1 VSEPEDDIGVRVAK
15 EMEAIFDELP
25 GRLNIMGI
33 LQDAHGRLVAAAS
46 APNVPALVPAQLIVD
61 KVVEVLREIATQAVG
76 EFTRRTGQPFLWVDE
91 PEFKEPNEPL
101 MSFGLDDKGN
111 VVF

>member
-1 VSEPEDDIGVRVAK
+1 MSESEDVGVRVAK

-33 LQDAHGRLVAAAS
+33 LQDAHARLVAAATAANAPAPVS
-46 APNVPALVPAQLIVD
+46 ALIVD

-76 EFTRRTGQPFLWVDE
+76 EFTRRTGQPFMWVDE
-91 PEFKEPNEPL
+91 PTFEEPAEPL
-101 MSFGLDDKGN
+101 MSFALDAKGN
-111 VVF
+111 VIF